1 MLHQA
6 TSSLSKMHVRRNPN
20 LSIQSTAAYSQLTPP
35 PPHSAASGF
44 LSPTVASRRGLL
56 ARSPPPSPSLPSLI
70 HRHGKKAA
78 SRGAASSTWRRAALG
93 LASVLFVVWLVL
105 SQVYG
110 AEQQAAAGQQQ
121 GGSGSASWDGGD
133 GGEWEMVGGNKLPSE
148 PSAVA
153 VQDAKGKMRWT
164 VSIPAA
170 FEFPL
175 SPAQYAHVCHQ
186 SHELAMQVR
195 QDAQKAGGV
204 AKRMLGYYQKDKYFI
219 DVQDAEMQGLLPP
232 STAGG
237 RPAGF
242 VDDEAIASGEAT
254 AGLKVCDKSL
264 TYVLETEETGF
275 GTTLM
280 RLWMAYGLAK
290 AEGRTFFLDDTRW

>member
-6 TSSLSKMHVRRNPN
+6 TTSFTKMHIRRNPN
-20 LSIQSTAAYSQLTPP
+20 LSIQSTAPYAQLTP

-70 HRHGKKAA
+70 HRHGKKGAP
-78 SRGAASSTWRRAALG
+78 RGGPARTWKRAALALG
-93 LASVLFVVWLVL
+93 AVLFVAWLVL

-110 AEQQAAAGQQQ
+110 ASQQAASQQP
-121 GGSGSASWDGGD
+121 GSSWAGGD
-133 GGEWEMVGGNKLPSE
+133 SEEWEMVGGNKLPEE
-148 PSAVA
+148 PSAIA
-153 VQDAKGKMRWT
+153 LQDAKGKMRWT

-175 SPAQYAHVCHQ
+175 TPQQYQHVCHQ
-186 SHELAMQVR
+186 SHELATQVR
-195 QDAQKAGGV
+195 QEAQAAGGRV
-204 AKRMLGYYQKDKYFI
+204 KRMLGYYQKDKYFV
-219 DVQDAEMQGLLPP
+219 DVQDAEAQGMLPP
-232 STAGG
+232 SRAEG
-237 RPAGF
+237 RPKGF
-242 VDDEAIASGEAT
+242 VDDEAIASGDAT
-254 AGLKVCDKSL
+254 AGLKVCDKTL

-275 GTTLM
+275 GTSLM